1 MHALLYVPKLFLS
14 IKKTTC
20 MQIKSF
26 CNANLCLQLVF
37 EYLQNI
43 FWNLK
48 SKLCKSDIRS
58 ASSKLEGTPS
68 LFVFFFFHFAWRSL
82 CDFPSD
88 KHQECKQQVR
98 GDTQSQLRH
107 RQLHAA
113 APCRSVK
120 RQIQKQTQTN
130 K

>member
-1 MHALLYVPKLFLS
+1 
-14 IKKTTC
+14 
-20 MQIKSF
+20 MQAASERGHPVS
-26 CNANLCLQLVF
+26 LC
-37 EYLQNI
+37 
-43 FWNLK
+43 
-48 SKLCKSDIRS
+48 
-58 ASSKLEGTPS
+58 
-68 LFVFFFFHFAWRSL
+68 FFHFAWRSL

-120 RQIQKQTQTN
+120 MQRQIQKKIKTN
-130 K
+130 KQIVLGRGMGN